1 MSAEQTHVIGV
12 EQPETAILP
21 SQQPEH
27 VLVVDDDATTLSIM
41 SDVIRELGLEVST
54 AENAEDAWSH
64 FEQHKP
70 DLVITDVW
78 MPHGDGL
85 SLTAQV
91 IAREP
96 SCPVIIVTGYG
107 GEQAAIKA
115 LKAGATD
122 YLVKPFQ
129 LTEFQMSVNRAC
141 SLIRARLQH
150 EQVFPAVIQTEHTVV
165 LDNIPERVGGVI
177 HLMLKTLEECV
188 SESQLLHVRVVLQEL
203 LLNAIEHGNL
213 NISAEEKSHAL
224 AENRFDQL
232 MQQRRNSPKYSQR
245 RVYVSMFHNLD
256 RGVLEFRVR
265 DEGKGF
271 DWESVLQGH
280 SDRLPM
286 AAGSGRGIFLAR
298 TLIPQI
304 TYHNT
309 GNKVSFTLHHAG
321 LRH

>member
-1 MSAEQTHVIGV
+1 MISVDRSEA
-12 EQPETAILP
+12 AFP
-21 SQQPEH
+21 SSVQPEH
-27 VLVVDDDATTLSIM
+27 VLIVDDDETTLSIM

-54 AENAEDAWSH
+54 AENGEDAWNQ

-91 IAREP
+91 LAREP

-107 GEQAAIKA
+107 GEQAAIRA

-129 LTEFQMSVNRAC
+129 LTEFQMSVTRAC
-141 SLIRARLQH
+141 SLIRARLQN
-150 EQVFPAVIQTEHTVV
+150 ERIFPAVTHTEHTVV

-177 HLMLKTLEECV
+177 HLLLKTLEECV

-213 NISAEEKSHAL
+213 NISAEDKSHAL
-224 AENRFDQL
+224 SENRFDQL
-232 MQQRRNSPKYSQR
+232 MLQRRNSSKYAKR
-245 RVYVSMFHNLD
+245 RVYVSMYHNVD
-256 RGVLEFRVR
+256 RGILEFRVR

-271 DWESVLQGH
+271 DWESVFGGQT
-280 SDRLPM
+280 DRLPM

-298 TLIPQI
+298 TLIPQL
-304 TYHNT
+304 TYHHNGNT
-309 GNKVSFTLHHAG
+309 VSFTIHHSG
-321 LRH
+321 LGH

>member
-1 MSAEQTHVIGV
+1 MNAGQIQVIGV
-12 EQPETAILP
+12 DRSEAAIP
-21 SQQPEH
+21 SSVQPEH
-27 VLVVDDDATTLSIM
+27 VLIVDDDETTLSIM

-54 AENAEDAWSH
+54 AENGEEAWNQ

-78 MPHGDGL
+78 MPQGDGL

-96 SCPVIIVTGYG
+96 SCPVIIVTGHG
-107 GEQAAIKA
+107 GEQAAIRA

-141 SLIRARLQH
+141 SLIRARLQN
-150 EQVFPAVIQTEHTVV
+150 ERIFPAVTQTDHTVV

-177 HLMLKTLEECV
+177 HLLLKTLEECV
-188 SESQLLHVRVVLQEL
+188 TESQLLHVRVVLQEL

-213 NISAEEKSHAL
+213 NISSEEKSQAIS
-224 AENRFDQL
+224 ENRFDQL
-232 MQQRRNSPKYSQR
+232 MQERRNSSMYAKR
-245 RVYVSMFHNLD
+245 RVYVSMYHDVD

-271 DWESVLQGH
+271 DWESVLRGQA
-280 SDRLPM
+280 DRLPM

-304 TYHNT
+304 TYHHN
-309 GNKVSFTLHHAG
+309 GNKVSFTIHHSG
-321 LRH
+321 LRQ

>member
-1 MSAEQTHVIGV
+1 MNAEPIPVISV
-12 EQPETAILP
+12 DRSETVIP
-21 SQQPEH
+21 SPVQPEH
-27 VLVVDDDATTLSIM
+27 VLVVDDDETTLSVM
-41 SDVIRELGLEVST
+41 ADVIRELGLEVST
-54 AENAEDAWSH
+54 AESGEEAWNQ

-107 GEQAAIKA
+107 GEQAAIRA

-141 SLIRARLQH
+141 SLIRARLQN
-150 EQVFPAVIQTEHTVV
+150 ERIFPAVTQTDHTVV

-177 HLMLKTLEECV
+177 HLLLKTLEECV
-188 SESQLLHVRVVLQEL
+188 TESQLLHVRVVLQEL
-203 LLNAIEHGNL
+203 LINAIEHGNL
-213 NISAEEKSHAL
+213 NISSEEKSQAL
-224 AENRFDQL
+224 SENRFDQL
-232 MQQRRNSPKYSQR
+232 MQERRNSSIYAKR
-245 RVYVSMFHNLD
+245 RVYVSMYHNVD
-256 RGVLEFRVR
+256 RGLLEFRVR

-271 DWESVLQGH
+271 DWESVLSGQA
-280 SDRLPM
+280 DRMPM
-286 AAGSGRGIFLAR
+286 EAGSGRGIFLAR
-298 TLIPQI
+298 TLIPQL
-304 TYHNT
+304 TYHNN
-309 GNKVSFTLHHAG
+309 GNKVSFTIHHSG
-321 LRH
+321 LRQ

>member
-1 MSAEQTHVIGV
+1 MSVEQTHVIGIDRS
-12 EQPETAILP
+12 EGLIP
-21 SQQPEH
+21 SPPQPEH
-27 VLVVDDDATTLSIM
+27 ALVVDDDETTLSIM
-41 SDVIRELGLEVST
+41 ADVIREQGLDVST
-54 AENAEDAWSH
+54 AKSAEEAWNQ

-78 MPHGDGL
+78 MPQGDGL

-91 IAREP
+91 LAREP

-107 GEQAAIKA
+107 GEQAAIGA

-122 YLVKPFQ
+122 YLLKPFH

-141 SLIRARLQH
+141 SLIRARVQH
-150 EQVFPAVIQTEHTVV
+150 ERVFPAVTQTEQTVV

-203 LLNAIEHGNL
+203 ILNAIEHGNL
-213 NISAEEKSHAL
+213 NISAEDKSQAL
-224 AENRFDQL
+224 SENRFDQL
-232 MQQRRNSPKYSQR
+232 LHQRRNSSRYGNR
-245 RVYVSMFHNLD
+245 RVTVSMFHDVD
-256 RGVLEFRVR
+256 RGVVEFRVR
-265 DEGKGF
+265 DEGHGF
-271 DWESVLQGH
+271 DWESILHGH
-280 SDRLPM
+280 ADRLPLV
-286 AAGSGRGIFLAR
+286 AGSGRGIFLAR

-304 TYHNT
+304 TYHHNGNT
-309 GNKVSFTLHHAG
+309 VSFTLHHAG